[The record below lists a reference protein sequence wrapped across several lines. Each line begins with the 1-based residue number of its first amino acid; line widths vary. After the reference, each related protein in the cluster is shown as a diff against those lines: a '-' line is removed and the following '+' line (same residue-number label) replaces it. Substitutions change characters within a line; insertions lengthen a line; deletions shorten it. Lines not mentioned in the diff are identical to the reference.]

1 VNARIALLLAC
12 SANVWAQSIPPIP
25 AAQLRSGNH
34 FQSQTLRAQQADD
47 AQNPGMLWVEIGKQ
61 QFTADCARCHA
72 NPSTLAPAFPRPQGT
87 GAVNLDDAINA
98 CVETKLQRPRLAAE
112 SQPLLGLS
120 AYLMHAARGN
130 ARKIAEIAPQV
141 SSQHTCEGPRRG
153 SQPCEEDIPAQRTVS
168 KTTKTAPQ
176 VSQSPAWNEGKR
188 IWFARQGKQDLSCAL
203 CHDGLWGKTL
213 RNQTIS
219 QGHTVGYPTYR
230 LEWQTLGSAERRIRA
245 CYFGMEA
252 EVPPIG
258 SPTLRALELYGAWRG
273 GALPIEAPA
282 VRR

>member
-1 VNARIALLLAC
+1 VKTCVALLLAFA
-12 SANVWAQSIPPIP
+12 ANAWAQSIPSIP
-25 AAQLRSGNH
+25 AAQLRSGTH
-34 FQSQTLRAQQADD
+34 FQSQTLRTQQADD

-61 QFTADCARCHA
+61 QFTADCVRCHA
-72 NPSTLAPAFPRPQGT
+72 EARSLASGFPRALRD

-98 CVETKLQRPRLAAE
+98 CVETQLQRPRLAAE

-130 ARKIAEIAPQV
+130 ARKIAETAPQV
-141 SSQHTCEGPRRG
+141 SSQ
-153 SQPCEEDIPAQRTVS
+153 S
-168 KTTKTAPQ
+168 TA
-176 VSQSPAWNEGKR
+176 WKEGKR

-230 LEWQTLGSAERRIRA
+230 EAWQTLGSAERRIRA

-273 GALPIEAPA
+273 GRLPIEAPA